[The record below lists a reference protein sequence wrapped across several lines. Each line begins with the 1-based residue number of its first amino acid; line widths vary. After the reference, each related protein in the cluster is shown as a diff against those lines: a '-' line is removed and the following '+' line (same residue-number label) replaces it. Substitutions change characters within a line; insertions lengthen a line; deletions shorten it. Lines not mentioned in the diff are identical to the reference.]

1 MRDVSFWPTAKDLA
15 ERFGVHITTARRWV
29 RERNA
34 PPAVMMLL
42 TGDLGV
48 FDMVWEGW
56 CVRGEALYSPE
67 GLEVALGDIRAVPF
81 MKMQIQSYQLD
92 ARLAQLPHIEEQ
104 PTPEQWAADF
114 ICG

>member
-1 MRDVSFWPTAKDLA
+1 VRDVSFWPTAKDLA

-48 FDMVWEGW
+48 FDMAWEGW

-67 GLEVALGDIRAVPF
+67 GLEVAMGDVRSVPYT
-81 MKMQIQSYQLD
+81 KMLVQSYQLD
-92 ARLAQLPHIEEQ
+92 ARLAKLPQFEDQ
-104 PTPEQWAADF
+104 PTPEQWADDLNY
-114 ICG
+114 G